1 MATPCRGPLC
11 ACRSRQEW
19 RDEAMTEHRPRG
31 PRDVPRSPPGRPR
44 RDDQDTERTVAVI
57 SKSTIADL
65 RVRLTRFKGHDLV
78 DVRLFQ
84 EPDDSDERM
93 PTKRGITL
101 RVDRLH
107 ELVDALRQA
116 EAEARRT
123 GLLE

>member
-1 MATPCRGPLC
+1 M
-11 ACRSRQEW
+11 S
-19 RDEAMTEHRPRG
+19 EHRPRG

-44 RDDQDTERTVAVI
+44 RDDRDAERTIATI
-57 SKSTIADL
+57 PKSTIAEL

-107 ELVDALRQA
+107 ELVEALHQA
-116 EAEARRT
+116 EAEARKA
-123 GLLE
+123 GLLDGPE